1 MLERVTGHSPSL
13 LNSVKEKK
21 KKKRLPSGLKLMKK
35 YFPKRK
41 IFLEN

>member
-21 KKKRLPSGLKLMKK
+21 KKKKTTLWTKVNEKVFS
-35 YFPKRK
+35 
-41 IFLEN
+41 